1 MRGGGRG
8 LLVLLC
14 PLLALLLSAIRLQ
27 ICDVNVWALDAV
39 QDRQADRVVDRLCL
53 IQVHIKNIYT
63 NEYIYTLSTCSTHLL
78 IYVDVVCVCLYVWIY
93 V

>member
-27 ICDVNVWALDAV
+27 ICEVSVWAWMLYKT
-39 QDRQADRVVDRLCL
+39 DRQM
-53 IQVHIKNIYT
+53 
-63 NEYIYTLSTCSTHLL
+63 CSTR
-78 IYVDVVCVCLYVWIY
+78 
-93 V
+93 